1 MKIKKVCLHNKSNT
15 KQTSFMAISNTGN
28 CHKCIFDETE
38 NKKCQRFY
46 PITIMIEEK
55 QNENN

>member
-1 MKIKKVCLHNKSNT
+1 MKTKKVCLHNKAGQ
-15 KQTSFMAISNTGN
+15 KQKSFMKMDGGGN

-46 PITIMIEEK
+46 PITVMIEEVK
-55 QNENN
+55 